1 MISCCPVDGDTVNN
15 DDMKSVS
22 ALQDTPLGGISIDP
36 SVTLQDPVLA
46 IPNPLNLA
54 NGGGVTPQ
62 YWFTE
67 ESVIPQIDPLLAI
80 RHSDS
85 NSCSSSSTCAVAP
98 DESIHSLR
106 SIDSQSTW
114 PRGVSID
121 QIMDVTVP
129 ASLLSSQQTLIV
141 ESNAKRK
148 ERTDPLLHHSTR
160 ETTMKNVSDYPLGL
174 PSPLCDDISLP
185 SIATENCLSLL
196 SPHQTTTD
204 TRTTPS
210 SPLKKIRKDFSL

>member
-1 MISCCPVDGDTVNN
+1 MISCCPVDGNTVNS

-22 ALQDTPLGGISIDP
+22 ALQDTPPEGISIDP
-36 SVTLQDPVLA
+36 PVTLQDPILTVP
-46 IPNPLNLA
+46 IPLNLT

-67 ESVIPQIDPLLAI
+67 ESAIPQIDPLFAI

-98 DESIHSLR
+98 DVSIQSLR
-106 SIDSQSTW
+106 STDSQSTW

-121 QIMDVTVP
+121 QNMDVSEP
-129 ASLLSSQQTLIV
+129 ANLLSSQQTLVV

-148 ERTDPLLHHSTR
+148 ERTDPLLHHFTG
-160 ETTMKNVSDYPLGL
+160 EPTMKNVPDYPLEP
-174 PSPLCDDISLP
+174 PSPICDDISLP
-185 SIATENCLSLL
+185 SLATENCLSLL
-196 SPHQTTTD
+196 SPHQTATD

-210 SPLKKIRKDFSL
+210 SPLKRIRKDFLL

>member
-1 MISCCPVDGDTVNN
+1 MNN

-22 ALQDTPLGGISIDP
+22 ALQDTPLEGISIDP
-36 SVTLQDPVLA
+36 PVTLQDPVLSV
-46 IPNPLNLA
+46 PVPLDLT

-67 ESVIPQIDPLLAI
+67 ESVIPQIDPLFAI
-80 RHSDS
+80 RHSDL
-85 NSCSSSSTCAVAP
+85 NSCSSSSTCVVVP
-98 DESIHSLR
+98 DVLIQSLR

-121 QIMDVTVP
+121 QIMDVSEP
-129 ASLLSSQQTLIV
+129 ANLLSSQQTLVV

-148 ERTDPLLHHSTR
+148 ERTDPLLHHST
-160 ETTMKNVSDYPLGL
+160 EQPTMKNVSDYPLGP

-185 SIATENCLSLL
+185 SLATENCLSLL
-196 SPHQTTTD
+196 PPLQTATD
-204 TRTTPS
+204 IRTTPS
-210 SPLKKIRKDFSL
+210 SPLKRIRKDFLL